1 MCSRFFCGFLV
12 FCLHPNV
19 WPRLYI
25 ELCWMQKWFLEPAIS
40 SAFFKPNQ
48 TKWLQL
54 MATISSEQKT
64 PFEEKELDCVASFEA
79 NITQN

>member
-1 MCSRFFCGFLV
+1 
-12 FCLHPNV
+12 
-19 WPRLYI
+19 
-25 ELCWMQKWFLEPAIS
+25 
-40 SAFFKPNQ
+40 
-48 TKWLQL
+48 

>member
-1 MCSRFFCGFLV
+1 
-12 FCLHPNV
+12 
-19 WPRLYI
+19 
-25 ELCWMQKWFLEPAIS
+25 MQKWFLEPAIS

-54 MATISSEQKT
+54 MATITSEQKT